1 MFRFRG
7 QQGDEGQMQGRF
19 DKFDEQARRVLSLAQ
34 EEALHLNHNYIGT
47 EHLLLGL
54 VDLDDSTAVQ
64 ILKSLNVKIQKVR
77 IQVGMIIGH
86 KDRPVVGEVG
96 LTPRAK
102 KVMELAVDEA
112 RRLNHRQIS
121 TEHILLG
128 LIREGDGI
136 AAKVLE
142 SVGVNLE
149 RVRNAITQVS
159 YVGRTEASAEPG
171 TTKSNVVTCRI
182 GDRDLDAIDALI
194 EAGIRTTRSDAA
206 AWLIHAGIEAHR
218 DLLDRVYATV
228 AEIRRLRAEAQ
239 ALALGNGKDDGEPAE
254 TPQATPRESSES
266 PRDETEPPQAPG
278 EDAAS

>member
-19 DKFDEQARRVLSLAQ
+19 DKFDEQARKVLTLAQ
-34 EEALHLNHNYIGT
+34 EEALRLNHHYIGT

-54 VDLDDSTAVQ
+54 ADLDDSTAVR
-64 ILKSLNVKIQKVR
+64 ILKSLDVKPQKVR
-77 IQVGMIIGH
+77 IQVEMIIGH
-86 KDRPVVGEVG
+86 KDHPVEGAVG

-112 RRLNHRQIS
+112 RRLNHHSIG
-121 TEHILLG
+121 TEHLLLG
-128 LIREGDGI
+128 LIREGEGI
-136 AAKVLE
+136 AAGVLT
-142 SVGVNLE
+142 SMGVNLE
-149 RVRNAITQVS
+149 RVRNTITQVT
-159 YVGRTEASAEPG
+159 YVRRTDASGEPG
-171 TTKSNVVTCRI
+171 STKNNVVTCRI

-239 ALALGNGKDDGEPAE
+239 ALALGNGDGNGQEE
-254 TPQATPRESSES
+254 TPAAESA
-266 PRDETEPPQAPG
+266 EPPRNDAEPPEAPG
-278 EDAAS
+278 EEAQP